1 MERTQFPSLKG
12 RTVVVTGGASGIGE
26 AIVRAFAG
34 NGSAVAFLDLQEE
47 AGSRLAAELSAGGA
61 SVKFLRCD
69 LTDIEAV
76 RAALAGA
83 KAHFGPAA
91 VLVNNAANDRRADFL
106 DVTVEEFDWMMAVN
120 LRHVFF
126 AAQAVVP
133 QMRELGYGSIINMTS
148 GAWVRGIKEMQA
160 YSTAKAAIVGFTN
173 SLARQVGEFRIR
185 VNAVAPGMVITPRQ
199 RELWYQ
205 DEGKIA
211 DGLRLQCIP
220 EEVGVEDVAS
230 ACLFLASDDS
240 RMITKQMLLING
252 GLI

>member
-1 MERTQFPSLKG
+1 MERTEFPSLRG

-26 AIVRAFAG
+26 AIVRAFAA
-34 NGSAVAFLDLQEE
+34 NGSNVAFLDLQEE
-47 AGSRLAAELSAGGA
+47 AGGRLAAELSAGGA
-61 SVKFLRCD
+61 GVRFLRCD

-76 RAALAGA
+76 RAALAEA

-133 QMRELGYGSIINMTS
+133 QMRELGYGSIVNMTS

-185 VNAVAPGMVITPRQ
+185 VNALAPGMVITPRQ
-199 RELWYQ
+199 RELWYR
-205 DEGKIA
+205 DESRIA
-211 DGLRLQCIP
+211 DGLKLQCIP
-220 EEVGVEDVAS
+220 EEVKAEDVAS

-240 RMITKQMLLING
+240 RMVTKQMLLVNG